1 MAEVDLTKKKQREIK
16 KEIKRLEEVYKD
28 IDVKR
33 KDLLPGLIEN
43 AAFTRITLK
52 YLAEDLKEN
61 GTTEMFSQSE
71 NQTPYSRRRPEADL
85 YNTMTGN
92 YLKFIK
98 QLDAVSGRF
107 IISLGI
113 GGNAAVTVAVVDSRT
128 QQRGVVLVTLT

>member
-98 QLDAVSGRF
+98 QLDDMLPKAVEKPTEKIDFLDDF
-107 IISLGI
+107 I
-113 GGNAAVTVAVVDSRT
+113 NSRDEI
-128 QQRGVVLVTLT
+128 

>member
-52 YLAEDLKEN
+52 YLAEDMKEN

-98 QLDAVSGRF
+98 QLDDMLPKAVEKPTEKIDF
-107 IISLGI
+107 LD
-113 GGNAAVTVAVVDSRT
+113 NFVNSRDEI
-128 QQRGVVLVTLT
+128 

>member
-28 IDVKR
+28 IDVKQ

-43 AAFTRITLK
+43 AAFTRLTLK

-98 QLDAVSGRF
+98 QLDDMLPKAVEKPTEKIDF
-107 IISLGI
+107 LDDFV
-113 GGNAAVTVAVVDSRT
+113 NSRDEI
-128 QQRGVVLVTLT
+128 

>member
-52 YLAEDLKEN
+52 YLANDLKEN

-98 QLDAVSGRF
+98 QLDDMLPKAVEKSTEKIDF
-107 IISLGI
+107 LDDFV
-113 GGNAAVTVAVVDSRT
+113 NSRDEI
-128 QQRGVVLVTLT
+128 

>member
-71 NQTPYSRRRPEADL
+71 NQIPYSRRRPEADL

-98 QLDAVSGRF
+98 QLDDMLPKAVEKPTEKIDFLDDF
-107 IISLGI
+107 I
-113 GGNAAVTVAVVDSRT
+113 NSRDDI
-128 QQRGVVLVTLT
+128 

>member
-16 KEIKRLEEVYKD
+16 KEIKRLEEIYKD

-98 QLDAVSGRF
+98 QLDDMLPKAVEKPTEKIDFLDDF
-107 IISLGI
+107 I
-113 GGNAAVTVAVVDSRT
+113 NSRDDI
-128 QQRGVVLVTLT
+128 

>member
-43 AAFTRITLK
+43 AAFTRLTLK

-98 QLDAVSGRF
+98 QLDDMLPKAVEKPTEKIDF
-107 IISLGI
+107 LDDFV
-113 GGNAAVTVAVVDSRT
+113 NSRDEI
-128 QQRGVVLVTLT
+128 

>member
-98 QLDAVSGRF
+98 QLDDMLPKAVEKSTEKIDF
-107 IISLGI
+107 LDDFV
-113 GGNAAVTVAVVDSRT
+113 NSRDEI
-128 QQRGVVLVTLT
+128 

>member
-1 MAEVDLTKKKQREIK
+1 MAEVELTKKKQREIK

-28 IDVKR
+28 IDVNQ

-98 QLDAVSGRF
+98 QLDDMLPKAVEKPTEKIDF
-107 IISLGI
+107 L
-113 GGNAAVTVAVVDSRT
+113 NDFVNSRDEI
-128 QQRGVVLVTLT
+128 

>member
-52 YLAEDLKEN
+52 YLAEDLKKN

-98 QLDAVSGRF
+98 QLDDMLPKAVEKPTEKIDF
-107 IISLGI
+107 LDDFV
-113 GGNAAVTVAVVDSRT
+113 NSRDEI
-128 QQRGVVLVTLT
+128 

>member
-16 KEIKRLEEVYKD
+16 KEIKRLEEVYRD
-28 IDVKR
+28 IDIKR

-61 GTTEMFSQSE
+61 GATEMFSQSE

-98 QLDAVSGRF
+98 QLDDMLPKAVEKPTEKIDF
-107 IISLGI
+107 LDDFV
-113 GGNAAVTVAVVDSRT
+113 NSRDEI
-128 QQRGVVLVTLT
+128 

>member
-61 GTTEMFSQSE
+61 GTTEMFSQYE

-98 QLDAVSGRF
+98 QLDDMLPKAVEKPTEKIDF
-107 IISLGI
+107 LDDFV
-113 GGNAAVTVAVVDSRT
+113 NSRDEI
-128 QQRGVVLVTLT
+128 

>member
-16 KEIKRLEEVYKD
+16 KEIKRLEEIYKD

-33 KDLLPGLIEN
+33 KDLIPGLIEN
-43 AAFTRITLK
+43 AAFVRVTLK
-52 YLAEDLKEN
+52 YLAEDLKKN

-98 QLDAVSGRF
+98 QLDDMLPKAVEKPTEKIDF
-107 IISLGI
+107 LDDFV
-113 GGNAAVTVAVVDSRT
+113 NSRDEI
-128 QQRGVVLVTLT
+128 

>member
-98 QLDAVSGRF
+98 QLDDMLPKAVEKPTEKIDF
-107 IISLGI
+107 LDDFV
-113 GGNAAVTVAVVDSRT
+113 NSRDEI
-128 QQRGVVLVTLT
+128 

>member
-1 MAEVDLTKKKQREIK
+1 MTEVDLTKKKQREIK

-98 QLDAVSGRF
+98 QLDDMLPKAVEKPTEKIDF
-107 IISLGI
+107 LDDFV
-113 GGNAAVTVAVVDSRT
+113 NSRDEI
-128 QQRGVVLVTLT
+128 

>member
-98 QLDAVSGRF
+98 QLDDMLPKAIEKPTEKIDFLDDFV
-107 IISLGI
+107 
-113 GGNAAVTVAVVDSRT
+113 NSRDEI
-128 QQRGVVLVTLT
+128 

>member
-98 QLDAVSGRF
+98 QLDDMLPKAVEKPTEKIDFLDDF
-107 IISLGI
+107 I
-113 GGNAAVTVAVVDSRT
+113 NSRDDI
-128 QQRGVVLVTLT
+128 

>member
-16 KEIKRLEEVYKD
+16 KEIKRLEVIYKD

-33 KDLLPGLIEN
+33 KDLIPGLIEN
-43 AAFTRITLK
+43 AAFVRVTLK

-71 NQTPYSRRRPEADL
+71 NQAPYSRRRPEADL

-98 QLDAVSGRF
+98 QLDDMLPKTVEKPTEKIDFLDDF
-107 IISLGI
+107 I
-113 GGNAAVTVAVVDSRT
+113 NSRDEI
-128 QQRGVVLVTLT
+128 

>member
-92 YLKFIK
+92 YLKFVK
-98 QLDAVSGRF
+98 QLDDMLPKAVEKPTEKIDF
-107 IISLGI
+107 LD
-113 GGNAAVTVAVVDSRT
+113 NFVNSRDEI
-128 QQRGVVLVTLT
+128 

>member
-16 KEIKRLEEVYKD
+16 KEIKRLEEIYKD

-52 YLAEDLKEN
+52 YLAEDLKKN

-98 QLDAVSGRF
+98 QLDDM
-107 IISLGI
+107 LPK
-113 GGNAAVTVAVVDSRT
+113 VVEKPTKKIDFLDDFVNSRDEI
-128 QQRGVVLVTLT
+128 

>member
-43 AAFTRITLK
+43 AAFTRIVLK

-98 QLDAVSGRF
+98 QLDDMLPKAVEKPTEKIDF
-107 IISLGI
+107 LDDFV
-113 GGNAAVTVAVVDSRT
+113 NSRDEI
-128 QQRGVVLVTLT
+128 

>member
-1 MAEVDLTKKKQREIK
+1 MPEVDLTKKKQREIK

-98 QLDAVSGRF
+98 QLDDMLPKAVEKPTEKIDF
-107 IISLGI
+107 LDDFV
-113 GGNAAVTVAVVDSRT
+113 NSRDEI
-128 QQRGVVLVTLT
+128 

>member
-28 IDVKR
+28 IDG

-71 NQTPYSRRRPEADL
+71 NQVPYSRRRPEADL

-98 QLDAVSGRF
+98 QLDDM
-107 IISLGI
+107 LPK
-113 GGNAAVTVAVVDSRT
+113 VVEKPTEKIDFLDDFVNSRDEI
-128 QQRGVVLVTLT
+128 

>member
-16 KEIKRLEEVYKD
+16 KEIKRLEEVYRD

-98 QLDAVSGRF
+98 QLDDMLPKAVEKPTEKIDF
-107 IISLGI
+107 LDDFV
-113 GGNAAVTVAVVDSRT
+113 NSRDEI
-128 QQRGVVLVTLT
+128 

>member
-98 QLDAVSGRF
+98 ELDHMLPKAVEKPTEKIDF
-107 IISLGI
+107 LDDFV
-113 GGNAAVTVAVVDSRT
+113 NSRDEI
-128 QQRGVVLVTLT
+128 

>member
-52 YLAEDLKEN
+52 YLANDLKEN

-71 NQTPYSRRRPEADL
+71 KQTPYSRRRPEADL

-98 QLDAVSGRF
+98 QLDDMLPKAVEKPTEKIDF
-107 IISLGI
+107 LDDFV
-113 GGNAAVTVAVVDSRT
+113 NSRDEI
-128 QQRGVVLVTLT
+128 

>member
-61 GTTEMFSQSE
+61 GTTEMFSQSK

-98 QLDAVSGRF
+98 QLDDMLPKAVEKPTEKIDF
-107 IISLGI
+107 LDDFV
-113 GGNAAVTVAVVDSRT
+113 NSRDEI
-128 QQRGVVLVTLT
+128 

>member
-52 YLAEDLKEN
+52 YLADDLKEN

-98 QLDAVSGRF
+98 QLDDMLPKAVEKPTEKIDF
-107 IISLGI
+107 LDDFV
-113 GGNAAVTVAVVDSRT
+113 NSRDEI
-128 QQRGVVLVTLT
+128 

>member
-16 KEIKRLEEVYKD
+16 KEIKRLEVIYKD

-33 KDLLPGLIEN
+33 KDLIPGLIEN
-43 AAFTRITLK
+43 AAFVRVTLK

-71 NQTPYSRRRPEADL
+71 NQAPYSRRRPEADL

-98 QLDAVSGRF
+98 QLDDM
-107 IISLGI
+107 LPK
-113 GGNAAVTVAVVDSRT
+113 TVEKPTEKIDFLDDFVNSRDEI
-128 QQRGVVLVTLT
+128 

>member
-85 YNTMTGN
+85 YNTMTSN

-98 QLDAVSGRF
+98 QLDDMLPKAIEKPTEKIDFLDDFV
-107 IISLGI
+107 
-113 GGNAAVTVAVVDSRT
+113 NSRDEI
-128 QQRGVVLVTLT
+128 

>member
-98 QLDAVSGRF
+98 QLDDMLPKAVEKPTEKIDF
-107 IISLGI
+107 LDDFV
-113 GGNAAVTVAVVDSRT
+113 NSRDDI
-128 QQRGVVLVTLT
+128 

>member
-1 MAEVDLTKKKQREIK
+1 MGEVDLTKKKQREIK

-98 QLDAVSGRF
+98 QLDDMLPKAVEKPTEKIDF
-107 IISLGI
+107 LDDFV
-113 GGNAAVTVAVVDSRT
+113 NSRDEI
-128 QQRGVVLVTLT
+128 

>member
-52 YLAEDLKEN
+52 YLADDLKEN

-98 QLDAVSGRF
+98 QLDDMLPKAVEKPTEKIDF
-107 IISLGI
+107 L
-113 GGNAAVTVAVVDSRT
+113 NDFVNSRDEI
-128 QQRGVVLVTLT
+128 

>member
-85 YNTMTGN
+85 YDTMTGN

-98 QLDAVSGRF
+98 QLDDMLPKAVEKPTEKIHF
-107 IISLGI
+107 LDDFV
-113 GGNAAVTVAVVDSRT
+113 NSRDEI
-128 QQRGVVLVTLT
+128 

>member
-85 YNTMTGN
+85 YNTMIGN

-98 QLDAVSGRF
+98 QLDDMLPKAVEKPTEKIDF
-107 IISLGI
+107 LDDFV
-113 GGNAAVTVAVVDSRT
+113 NSRDEI
-128 QQRGVVLVTLT
+128 

>member
-98 QLDAVSGRF
+98 QLDDMLPKAVEKPTEKIDFLNDF
-107 IISLGI
+107 I
-113 GGNAAVTVAVVDSRT
+113 NSRDDI
-128 QQRGVVLVTLT
+128 

>member
-16 KEIKRLEEVYKD
+16 KEIKRLEEIYKD

-52 YLAEDLKEN
+52 YLAENLKEN

-98 QLDAVSGRF
+98 QLDDMLPKAVEKPTEKIDF
-107 IISLGI
+107 LDDFV
-113 GGNAAVTVAVVDSRT
+113 NSRDEI
-128 QQRGVVLVTLT
+128 